1 MKEDLN
7 GHPYDLNEEVEK
19 TVRTCRKKQNVEL
32 LNDGSEKLVYLWS
45 KCVEN
50 GGDYVEEK
58 IQVMKGLISRTVFCV
73 SFIKRSLFR

>member
-1 MKEDLN
+1 
-7 GHPYDLNEEVEK
+7 VEK
-19 TVRTCRKKQNVEL
+19 TVRTCRKRQNVEL
-32 LNDGSEKLVYLWS
+32 FNGSSEKLVYIWS

-73 SFIKRSLFR
+73 SLIKISLFR